1 MASKKPKS
9 SKDDVNEQYT
19 VSVNIP
25 RDGSCLFWAVTLA
38 FLTPVLDNRVLF
50 NKRLKKLFPEIV
62 FNDFCEI
69 CEFFK
74 DYNPSD
80 FNQNVKT
87 NIIFSDLV
95 TKQLRSR
102 VIEHMKSQR
111 EKYKKLIQDEIK
123 SEISLKDETCE
134 SYLTRMVTKVFT
146 ALI

>member
-9 SKDDVNEQYT
+9 STVDVNKQCT

-38 FLTPVLDNRVLF
+38 FLTPVFDKSVDF
-50 NKRLKKLFPEIV
+50 NERLKKLFPGIV

-74 DYNPSD
+74 YYNPSD
-80 FNQNVKT
+80 LKQNVKT
-87 NIIFSDLV
+87 NIIFCDLV

-102 VIEHMKSQR
+102 VNEHMKSQS

-123 SEISLKDETCE
+123 IGKSLKDETYE
-134 SYLTRMVTKVFT
+134 SYLTRMVTKVFI